1 MWSMQVISQILKV
14 SHFLDLF
21 LLELIISIWEVDVF
35 IPSDIEEYKA
45 KEIEQLC
52 WPRSQMLILSGQN
65 EKPKLS

>member
-1 MWSMQVISQILKV
+1 MQVIFQILKV

-52 WPRSQMLILSGQN
+52 
-65 EKPKLS
+65 